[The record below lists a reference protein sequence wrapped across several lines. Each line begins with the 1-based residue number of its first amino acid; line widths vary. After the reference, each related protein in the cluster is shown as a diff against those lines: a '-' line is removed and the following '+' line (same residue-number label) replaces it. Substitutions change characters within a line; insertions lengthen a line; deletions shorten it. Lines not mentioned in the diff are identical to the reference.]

1 MNRTFM
7 ICAVLSCLL
16 LILPIPILAA
26 PTVTKDFA
34 FIDNRPGGD
43 LFGFTGLILNLDI
56 IATDPGG
63 SGALTGATQ
72 SVKANNPLFPFSPN
86 PSNMSLN
93 AVFPIVGGAEFT
105 RFYSLLPD
113 QSQFPNVTGTY
124 TFTIRDTVPSSV
136 QSTSHNLDK
145 LEVIPIPT
153 NLAFSNNSTTP
164 IFTFTDPDPSPN
176 VAGVNRRYQVLI
188 FDDTPAHANIYQS
201 DISTGTTFT
210 IPFGILEP
218 GETYYFRAQSFDF
231 DPSDFDAT
239 GLHSNAENRA
249 IEYAIFQTAPE
260 PTTMLLLGCGL
271 IGLAGYGRKKFFKK

>member
-1 MNRTFM
+1 MNRIFTV
-7 ICAVLSCLL
+7 CAVLSSLL
-16 LILPIPILAA
+16 LILPIPTHAA
-26 PTVTKDFA
+26 PTVSKDFA
-34 FIDNRPGGD
+34 FIDNRPGDD
-43 LFGFTGLILNLDI
+43 LFGFTGLILNLDV
-56 IATDPGG
+56 IATDPLG
-63 SGALTGATQ
+63 SSALTGATQ
-72 SVKANNPLFPFSPN
+72 SVKGNNALFPFSPN

-93 AVFPIVGGAEFT
+93 AVFPIIGGAEFT
-105 RFYSLLPD
+105 RFFPLD
-113 QSQFPNVTGTY
+113 QSQFSMVTGTY

-164 IFTFTDPDPSPN
+164 VFTFTDPDPSPN
-176 VAGVNRRYQVLI
+176 VSGVNRKYQVLI
-188 FDDTPAHANIYQS
+188 FDDTPTHANIYQS
-201 DISTGTTFT
+201 DISNGTTFT

-249 IEYAIFQTAPE
+249 IEYAVFQTAVPE
-260 PTTMLLLGCGL
+260 PATMLLLGAGL
-271 IGLAGYGRKKFFKK
+271 VGLWGARRKFFKK